1 MGENTENFGSEIAKL
16 AEIVEILD
24 NSFFYSNNVDMT
36 ITLDEVRFRK
46 LLNYL
51 NYNTEDK
58 KCIVSIGNVNF
69 TFLKK

>member
-36 ITLDEVRFRK
+36 ITLEEVKFRK

>member
-1 MGENTENFGSEIAKL
+1 MGENTENFGSEVAKL

-36 ITLDEVRFRK
+36 ITLEEVRFRK

>member
-16 AEIVEILD
+16 AEIVEIID

-36 ITLDEVRFRK
+36 ITLEEVRFRK

>member
-36 ITLDEVRFRK
+36 ITLEEVRFRK

>member
-36 ITLDEVRFRK
+36 ITLEEVKFRK

-58 KCIVSIGNVNF
+58 KCIVSIGNINF

>member
-36 ITLDEVRFRK
+36 ITLEEVRFRK
-46 LLNYL
+46 LLSYL

>member
-1 MGENTENFGSEIAKL
+1 MRENTENFGSEIAKL

-36 ITLDEVRFRK
+36 ITLEEVRFRK